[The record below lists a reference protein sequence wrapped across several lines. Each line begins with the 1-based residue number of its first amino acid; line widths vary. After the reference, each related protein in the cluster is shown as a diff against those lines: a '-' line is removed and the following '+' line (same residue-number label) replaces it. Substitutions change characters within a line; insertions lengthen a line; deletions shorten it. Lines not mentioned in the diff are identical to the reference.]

1 MNAIPRGARHHMN
14 QRPFRYRDTRSPAA
28 YADAQAEATALHKR
42 GMALN
47 LIRIETRL
55 HPVTLRKMLG
65 LPIEHRN
72 GDPSKYCA
80 AHAINH
86 GACEARWRERIEDHG
101 QVRFHDAVT
110 ADCGKPPMIETL
122 VLRAGE

>member
-1 MNAIPRGARHHMN
+1 MTQPGRGPRHHAK
-14 QRPFRYRDTRSPAA
+14 PSFRYRDTRSPAA
-28 YADAQAEATALHKR
+28 YAEARAEAMVLRKQ

-65 LPIEHRN
+65 LPIAFRN

-86 GACEARWRERIEDHG
+86 DTCESRWRERVEDTG
-101 QVRFHDAVT
+101 PVRFRDHAAI
-110 ADCGKPPMIETL
+110 ADCGRSPLIETI
-122 VLRAGE
+122 VERHG